1 MIFKILAFTIGTY
14 CYQNPPPK
22 PYTEYTARVTY
33 YWNDPK
39 TATGNKPVC
48 GYTIAVDPSII
59 PYNSKVT
66 IPHLNQN
73 FIAHDTGP
81 AVVNRTASKKLGKNN
96 IVIDIY
102 CKDRKVAQQRIKKN
116 PMFMKI
122 RVYSKNK

>member
-1 MIFKILAFTIGTY
+1 MILKILAFTIGTY

-22 PYTEYTARVTY
+22 KYTEYTARVTY
-33 YWNDPK
+33 YWNDPI
-39 TATGNKPVC
+39 TATGKKTVC

-59 PYNSKVT
+59 PYNSIVT
-66 IPHLNQN
+66 IPELKQK
-73 FIAHDTGP
+73 FVAHDTGP
-81 AVVNRTASKKLGKNN
+81 AVVKRTASKRLGKNN

-122 RVYSKNK
+122 RVHHKKK